1 MRGARATANVIDT
14 NKPENIISGQ
24 IVDRA
29 IYIHRK
35 LGPGLLENAYE
46 EALCHFLLQD
56 GLKIERQKPIPIQ
69 IDNHTIQTGFRA
81 DLIVQDKVIC
91 ELKSIE
97 RLAPIHE
104 SQLMTYMRLSN
115 IKIGLLI
122 NFNNRLL
129 KDGIKRMVI

>member
-1 MRGARATANVIDT
+1 MHGANASANVIDT
-14 NKPENIISGQ
+14 SKPENIISGK
-24 IVDRA
+24 IIDRA

-69 IDNHTIQTGFRA
+69 IDNHAIQTGFRA
-81 DLIVQDKVIC
+81 DLIVENSVIC

-97 RLAPIHE
+97 RLIPIHE
-104 SQLMTYMRLSN
+104 AQLMTYLRLSN

-122 NFNNRLL
+122 NFNSRLL